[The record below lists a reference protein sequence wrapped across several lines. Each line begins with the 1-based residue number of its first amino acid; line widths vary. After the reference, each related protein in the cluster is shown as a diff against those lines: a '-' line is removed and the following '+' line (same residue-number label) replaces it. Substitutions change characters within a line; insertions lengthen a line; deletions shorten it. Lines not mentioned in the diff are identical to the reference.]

1 MLGWLNFRD
10 MNYSIVILVE
20 INGIYSKNQ
29 IATEKHKT
37 IGLHPRTRLVE
48 V

>member
-20 INGIYSKNQ
+20 INGIYSKIALRETNQ
-29 IATEKHKT
+29 I
-37 IGLHPRTRLVE
+37 
-48 V
+48 